1 MARCRLDDQDK
12 AALHKLDDEFTISAD
27 NEVAKVVGEMEVEI
41 IRLTSDDGARFRL
54 TIKFPNGEE
63 LEVRIA
69 RAQLLEQLDIETD
82 ES

>member
-41 IRLTSDDGARFRL
+41 IRPADDGGARFRL
-54 TIKFPNGEE
+54 TLKFPGGEE

-69 RAQLLEQLDIETD
+69 RSQLLEQLDIE
-82 ES
+82 S